1 MLAMKSFNLFR
12 ALRTL
17 MLVISLGVG
26 ASALTAYAQNTAPA
40 PAGGGGATTSSQT
53 TTSKTTTTEDVARVN
68 PIWWIVGG
76 IALLLILL
84 IVIMASR
91 GRGVDVVRERSTTV
105 KKE

>member
-1 MLAMKSFNLFR
+1 MKSFNLFR

-91 GRGVDVVRERSTTV
+91 GRGGVDVVRERSTTV